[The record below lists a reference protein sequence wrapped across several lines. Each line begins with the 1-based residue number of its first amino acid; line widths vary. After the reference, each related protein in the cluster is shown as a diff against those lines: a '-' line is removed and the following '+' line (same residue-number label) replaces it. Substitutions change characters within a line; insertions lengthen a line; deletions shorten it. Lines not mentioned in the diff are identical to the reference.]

1 VQRCIRILLSFLAGS
16 FFSSPVISSL
26 RAANSGLGSSSPRI
40 KSRRKARAVAALLVG
55 LYLGAIAA
63 HAQTNATWLATPTS
77 SDFNTPTNWLPTTA
91 PAGPTGTATFNT
103 SNIMTLTL
111 SQGSTVENLVFNVP
125 GYLFDFIPNLT
136 ITGIPGVTGSGIQAT
151 PANAPR
157 FELPGG
163 SLTFTN
169 SSTAGPA
176 IIHVFGLGP
185 VVFSGSSTA
194 GTATITAGVAGSNDD
209 FTGGFVHFQQ
219 TSSAGNA
226 TITSFVGSNIEFHD
240 ASSAGN
246 ATLTAGNATLPSGA
260 GNNGFIFFE
269 DTSTADHATITVNPS
284 GELDFS
290 PLSSPAAQARLVM
303 PRSLTAGSSTSSK
316 GAVAAMRRSP
326 PITAGQRASSAKAP
340 AATRRSS
347 PTQAALSTYRA

>member
-1 VQRCIRILLSFLAGS
+1 MKRMIRLPRAAMLLLAWLY
-16 FFSSPVISSL
+16 FSSP
-26 RAANSGLGSSSPRI
+26 
-40 KSRRKARAVAALLVG
+40 
-55 LYLGAIAA
+55 A
-63 HAQTNATWLATPTS
+63 HAQTSAIWSATPEPTG
-77 SDFNTPTNWLPTTA
+77 DFNVPSNWVPDTP

-111 SQGSTVENLVFNVP
+111 SSTSTVENLVFNVA
-125 GYLFDFIPNLT
+125 GYNFNFIQSLT
-136 ITGIPGVTGSGIQAT
+136 ITGSGIT
-151 PANAPR
+151 GIAPS

-163 SLTFTN
+163 NLQFTN

-185 VVFSGSSTA
+185 VNFFGSSTA

-209 FTGGFVHFQQ
+209 FTGGFVHFEQN
-219 TSSAGNA
+219 SSAGNA

-269 DTSTADHATITVNPS
+269 DTSTADHATITVNQAENWISHP
-284 GELDFS
+284 
-290 PLSSPAAQARLVM
+290 PSSPAAQARLVM

>member
-1 VQRCIRILLSFLAGS
+1 MKRMIRLPRTAMLL
-16 FFSSPVISSL
+16 
-26 RAANSGLGSSSPRI
+26 
-40 KSRRKARAVAALLVG
+40 AAL
-55 LYLGAIAA
+55 YLSTLAA
-63 HAQTNATWLATPTS
+63 HAQTSATWSATPEPTG
-77 SDFNTPTNWLPTTA
+77 DFNVPSNWVPDTP

-111 SQGSTVENLVFNVP
+111 SSTSTVENLVFNVA
-125 GYLFDFIPNLT
+125 GYSFNFIQSLT
-136 ITGIPGVTGSGIQAT
+136 ITGSGIT
-151 PANAPR
+151 GMAPS

-163 SLTFTN
+163 NLQFSN

-185 VVFSGSSTA
+185 VNFFGSSTA

-209 FTGGFVHFQQ
+209 FSGGFVHFFQN
-219 TSSAGNA
+219 SSAGNA

-246 ATLTAGNATLPSGA
+246 AKLTAGNATLPSGA

-290 PLSSPAAQARLVM
+290 PAFFTGGTS
-303 PRSLTAGSSTSSK
+303 TAGNATITNRGIVSFFQGSSGGNATITTNNGGTTSFFGEST
-316 GAVAAMRRSP
+316 GGNAAF
-326 PITAGQRASSAKAP
+326 IT
-340 AATRRSS
+340 TE
-347 PTQAALSTYRA
+347 AALSTYRA